1 MSLST
6 DDQVEIWALYNRY
19 NHTIDSGDGPGF
31 AACFTADGHL
41 DTGMGAQVG
50 SDAISAFVDAN
61 KEMMPGLRHLAH
73 NIVTDGDAASA
84 TGSAFLVAYDV
95 TGGHKVLATGTY
107 ADELVKT
114 ADGWRFTK
122 RIFTAD

>member
-1 MSLST
+1 MSLTT

-19 NHTIDSGDGPGF
+19 NHTIDSGDGAGF

-50 SDAISAFVDAN
+50 SEAISAFVDAN
-61 KEMMPGLRHLAH
+61 KAMVPGLRHLAH
-73 NIVTDGDAASA
+73 NIVTDGDGRQA

-95 TGGHKVLATGTY
+95 SAGHTVLATGIY
-107 ADELVKT
+107 ADELTKT
-114 ADGWRFTK
+114 DDGWRFTK

>member
-1 MSLST
+1 MSLTT

-31 AACFTADGHL
+31 AACFTEDGHL
-41 DTGMGAQVG
+41 DTGSGTQVG
-50 SDAISAFVDAN
+50 ADAISTFAAAN

-73 NIVTDGDAASA
+73 NVVTDGDGEVA

-107 ADELVKT
+107 ADDLVKT
-114 ADGWRFTK
+114 PAGWRFTK
-122 RIFTAD
+122 RVFTSD